1 MCKSFEFRQGPRPAR
16 GRQLSESKSLLPSSS
31 LFSGDAFDDVLF
43 HFSAFSD
50 SSEEDRF
57 CRLHLARRFLNQTC
71 CATGEQNNGEDQRR
85 APAPRQAR
93 APPGLAQGT
102 GGTRSAHHQKGA
114 GSRFRIFI
122 RLPGPKTPSR
132 SLRAAPG
139 MFPKSRE
146 TQGEPSIPGWR
157 RGAYFAGEGAP
168 RRSPEPTSTFSS
180 RRCTFRA
187 SCSRVPTSGYLV
199 SW

>member
-71 CATGEQNNGEDQRR
+71 CARENKTTVRIEGVPPP
-85 APAPRQAR
+85 PARPGHPHS
-93 APPGLAQGT
+93 PPGLAQGT
-102 GGTRSAHHQKGA
+102 GGDLARTLSDG
-114 GSRFRIFI
+114 GPFS
-122 RLPGPKTPSR
+122 LP
-132 SLRAAPG
+132 
-139 MFPKSRE
+139 
-146 TQGEPSIPGWR
+146 
-157 RGAYFAGEGAP
+157 YFH
-168 RRSPEPTSTFSS
+168 STSW
-180 RRCTFRA
+180 A
-187 SCSRVPTSGYLV
+187 
-199 SW
+199 